1 MDLLAI
7 LSTGAASLSAQRAA
21 AAVASH
27 NLQNANT
34 PGYARQRA
42 NLEAVV
48 PADYVGGG
56 FIGRGVRLASV
67 TQTRDRFLEAQVPGS
82 LGNASRSAAEADAL
96 EGVSALDPQAA
107 GDLTDALSG
116 YYAALRS
123 LSQDAGNPQLRQ
135 AAVSSAKGLALA
147 FRRTAG
153 SLEQARTGLD
163 ARIRGQAAEAN
174 QLAVQVS
181 RLNGDIRAARASGAE
196 PNDLLDARQSALD
209 RLAELVGA
217 VPVPDANGDVNVT
230 LGGGAAI
237 VTGSLAGSLGV
248 VADPGN
254 GGHLAVRV
262 TLPGS
267 TSAASLPSAAL
278 GGAIGG
284 ALDARDGALATAASR
299 VDQLAFDV
307 AGAANA
313 VHRAGYGLDG
323 ATGRDLFDAG
333 AAAPGA
339 ASRFA
344 VAAAVAADPRALAA
358 AGSAAALPGDA
369 SSLQA
374 LVATESQ
381 GLTGGLSAAAALS
394 DLTSQFGAASQRARA
409 AADQD
414 ASLRD
419 HLASMRA
426 SVSGVSIDEEL
437 IEMQKAQRA
446 YEAIAKVIQT
456 SSEMLSTLM
465 DLR

>member
-7 LSTGAASLSAQRAA
+7 LSNGAASLSAQRAA

-48 PADYVGGG
+48 PADFVGGG

-67 TQTRDRFLEAQVPGS
+67 TQARDRFLEAQVPGS
-82 LGNASRSAAEADAL
+82 LGSASRSAAEADAL
-96 EGVSALDPQAA
+96 EGVSALDPQSPGNLAE
-107 GDLTDALSG
+107 ALSG
-116 YYAALRS
+116 FYASLRG
-123 LSQDAGNPQLRQ
+123 LSQNAGNAQLRQ
-135 AAVSSAKGLALA
+135 AAVSSAKALTLA
-147 FRRTAG
+147 FRRTAT

-163 ARIRGQAAEAN
+163 AQLRGQAGEVN
-174 QLAVQVS
+174 QLAVQVAK
-181 RLNGDIRAARASGAE
+181 LNGDIRAARASGAE
-196 PNDLLDARQSALD
+196 PNDLLDSRQSALD

-217 VPVPDANGDVNVT
+217 VPVADANGDVNVT
-230 LGGGAAI
+230 LGGGASI
-237 VTGSLAGSLGV
+237 VTGSLAGSLKLE
-248 VADPGN
+248 ADAAN

-262 TLPGS
+262 NLPGS
-267 TSAASLPSAAL
+267 SSAAALAPAAL
-278 GGAIGG
+278 GGAMGG
-284 ALDARDGALATAASR
+284 ALDARDDTLATAASR

-307 AGAANA
+307 AGATNA

-333 AAAPGA
+333 GAAAGA
-339 ASRFA
+339 ASRMA
-344 VAAAVAADPRALAA
+344 VSPAVAADPRALAA
-358 AGSAAALPGDA
+358 ASSAAALPGDA
-369 SSLQA
+369 SALQA

-381 GLTGGLSAAAALS
+381 ALSGGLDATSALS

-414 ASLRD
+414 GALRD
-419 HLASMRA
+419 HLQSMRT

-456 SSEMLSTLM
+456 SSDMLGTLM
-465 DLR
+465 NLR

>member
-56 FIGRGVRLASV
+56 FVGRGVRLASV
-67 TQTRDRFLEAQVPGS
+67 TQARDRFLESQVPGS

-96 EGVSALDPQAA
+96 EAVSALDPQSTGNLA
-107 GDLTDALSG
+107 DALSG
-116 YYAALRS
+116 FYASLRG

-135 AAVSSAKGLALA
+135 AAVSSARSLTLA
-147 FRRTAG
+147 FRRTAA

-163 ARIRGQAAEAN
+163 AQIRGRAAEVN
-174 QLAVQVS
+174 QLAHSVA
-181 RLNGDIRAARASGAE
+181 RLNGDVRAARASGAE

-217 VPVPDANGDVNVT
+217 VPVADANGDVNVT
-230 LGGGAAI
+230 LGGGASI
-237 VTGSLAGSLGV
+237 VTGGLAGSLRLE
-248 VADPGN
+248 ADVSN
-254 GGHLAVRV
+254 GGHLSVRV
-262 TLPGS
+262 NLPGS
-267 TSAASLPSAAL
+267 ASAAALAPSAL
-278 GGAIGG
+278 GGALGG
-284 ALDARDGALATAASR
+284 ALDARDGALAMAASR
-299 VDQLAFDV
+299 LDQLAFDV
-307 AGAANA
+307 AGATNA

-323 ATGRDLFDAG
+323 VAGRDLFDAG
-333 AAAPGA
+333 AAPAGA
-339 ASRFA
+339 AARMS
-344 VAAAVAADPRALAA
+344 VSAAVSADPRALAA
-358 AGSAAALPGDA
+358 ASSASALPGDA
-369 SSLQA
+369 STLHA

-381 GLTGGLSAAAALS
+381 GLTGGLAAASALS
-394 DLTSQFGAASQRARA
+394 DVTSQFGAASQRARA
-409 AADQD
+409 AAEQD
-414 ASLRD
+414 GALRD
-419 HLASMRA
+419 HLQSMRT
-426 SVSGVSIDEEL
+426 SLSGVSIDEEL

-456 SSEMLSTLM
+456 SSEMLGTLLN
-465 DLR
+465 LR